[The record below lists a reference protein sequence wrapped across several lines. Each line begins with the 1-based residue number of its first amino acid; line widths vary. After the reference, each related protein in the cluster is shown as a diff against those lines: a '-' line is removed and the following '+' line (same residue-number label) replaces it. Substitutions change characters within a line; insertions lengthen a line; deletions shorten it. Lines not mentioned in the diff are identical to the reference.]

1 MAQLV
6 LDGGAGRDLLT
17 NLLSVGRP
25 LVPINY
31 RPVETV

>member
-6 LDGGAGRDLLT
+6 LESGAGRDLLT
-17 NLLSVGRP
+17 TYFPLAVP